1 MFPWQDL
8 VKGVPAPPGGE
19 EGGGG
24 PPGLPLLFGKM
35 ASATLEISI
44 FNGNLLKLPPP
55 TGREALRGRR
65 RRRRQGVFSAD
76 FH

>member
-35 ASATLEISI
+35 ASATLEI
-44 FNGNLLKLPPP
+44 
-55 TGREALRGRR
+55 
-65 RRRRQGVFSAD
+65 
-76 FH
+76 